1 MIPFRKSLLW
11 IALITLLSTLSGV
24 PVSTAAVLIVLGRVQ
39 SMKLLTVDV
48 GWATIDSVSLPGGQ
62 TGRLFWT
69 SDAGA
74 NWKDIT
80 PPAQPAARIESVF
93 FLDPER
99 GWVLLLDLSRGG
111 DTTRFEV
118 ASTSNAGASWSISR
132 VNTEAMIPT
141 NRATLIGQGR
151 IVFSDGLHGWMN
163 LDVQSSSA
171 FQLGATLMTVDGGQT
186 WKLPPDSPWV
196 AGDLAPV
203 SPNDVWLAGGSGE
216 KLYVTHNAGRSWQQL
231 ELKAPGESGLAVYA
245 TYDVPAFSDAKH
257 GALPVTYS
265 APNTN
270 SEAVLFKT
278 DDGGLTWKPD
288 RILGDLRESSIGQ
301 KVVST
306 VSGSVWMVATV
317 SDNQLILWAIAPN
330 SRTCNDVTKFTH
342 QKVVKWATADQ
353 LSFADAKRGWML
365 FCRSSIFY
373 VRWRSHLVTRGNSKS
388 APNRSEFLAL

>member
-1 MIPFRKSLLW
+1 
-11 IALITLLSTLSGV
+11 
-24 PVSTAAVLIVLGRVQ
+24 
-39 SMKLLTVDV
+39 MKLLTADV

-74 NWKDIT
+74 NWRDIT
-80 PPAQPAARIESVF
+80 PPAQSAARIESVF

-99 GWVLLLDLSRGG
+99 GWVLLLDLSR
-111 DTTRFEV
+111 DEDMARFEV
-118 ASTSNAGASWSISR
+118 AYTKNAGASWSMSR

-151 IVFSDGLHGWMN
+151 VAFSDGLHGWMN
-163 LDVQSSSA
+163 LNVQSSSA
-171 FQLGATLMTVDGGQT
+171 FHLGATLMTVDGGQT

-196 AGDLAPV
+196 GGDLAPV
-203 SPNDVWLAGGSGE
+203 SPKDVWLAGGPGE
-216 KLYVTHNAGRSWQQL
+216 KLYVTHNGGRSWQQL
-231 ELKAPGESGLAVYA
+231 ELKAPGETSLAVYA
-245 TYDVPAFSDAKH
+245 TYDVPAFSDAEH
-257 GALPVTYS
+257 GFLPVTYS
-265 APNTN
+265 VPNTN

-278 DDGGLTWKPD
+278 GDGGLTWKPD

-317 SDNQLILWAIAPN
+317 SDNQLILWAIAHN
-330 SRTCNDVTKFTH
+330 SRTSNDVTQFTR
-342 QKVVKWATADQ
+342 QKVVKWVTPDQ

-365 FCRSSIFY
+365 SALASFFFLRQMAESPGHSWEHRKAHRID
-373 VRWRSHLVTRGNSKS
+373 RNS
-388 APNRSEFLAL
+388 